1 MRPLE
6 ECRLPQR
13 LPRHRT
19 YLADKNPQEDQK
31 QGKQPQHS
39 NNKLLKKNTKMD
51 HLLYLFRQSPYRPL
65 VDTSA
70 YRPGYDT
77 ILNPAIVRM
86 TSPLRNKIAIHSY
99 Y

>member
-19 YLADKNPQEDQK
+19 YIADKNPQEDQK

-39 NNKLLKKNTKMD
+39 NNKLLEKILKWIIYYIFLGNHPID
-51 HLLYLFRQSPYRPL
+51 HWLTLQHIDQGMIRFL
-65 VDTSA
+65 
-70 YRPGYDT
+70 
-77 ILNPAIVRM
+77 ILQLCA
-86 TSPLRNKIAIHSY
+86 
-99 Y
+99 